1 MTAKISTG
9 EASLLCNQVREG
21 FLERCIRPCR
31 KGCSDSLGSL
41 GKCQSVVR
49 WKVRRSIEALSLH
62 GVVGGGVG
70 EGYSG
75 S

>member
-49 WKVRRSIEALSLH
+49 WKVRRST
-62 GVVGGGVG
+62 
-70 EGYSG
+70 
-75 S
+75 